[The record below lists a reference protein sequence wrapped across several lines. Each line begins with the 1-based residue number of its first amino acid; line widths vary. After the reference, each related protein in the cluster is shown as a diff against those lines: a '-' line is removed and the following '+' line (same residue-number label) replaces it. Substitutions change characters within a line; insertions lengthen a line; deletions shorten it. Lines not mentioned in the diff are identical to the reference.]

1 MAFNLY
7 SLESKTILVTGASA
21 GIGREIAVLCAKMG
35 AQVIINGRKRERLKE
50 TLELL
55 EGDGHM
61 VVAGDLTLSEERGAL
76 VEALPLLDGVVHCAG
91 IGHRLLCKSIAE
103 SDVDLVM
110 GINFK
115 GPIMLQS
122 SLLKNKRINKSAS
135 IVFITSMASQ
145 SPSYGNALYSASKG
159 ALISYANCLGL
170 ELASRQIRVN
180 CISPA
185 MVRTELILRDG
196 ISEEQLLE
204 DEKKYPLKRYGQP
217 EDVAALAIYLLSD
230 ASSWMT
236 GSDLK
241 ITGGAR

>member
-61 VVAGDLTLSEERGAL
+61 VVAGDLTLPEERDAL

-103 SDVDLVM
+103 SDIDLVM

-122 SLLKNKRINKSAS
+122 SLLKNKKINKSAS

>member
-1 MAFNLY
+1 
-7 SLESKTILVTGASA
+7 
-21 GIGREIAVLCAKMG
+21 
-35 AQVIINGRKRERLKE
+35 
-50 TLELL
+50 
-55 EGDGHM
+55 
-61 VVAGDLTLSEERGAL
+61 
-76 VEALPLLDGVVHCAG
+76 
-91 IGHRLLCKSIAE
+91 
-103 SDVDLVM
+103 M

>member
-55 EGDGHM
+55 EGDRHM
-61 VVAGDLTLSEERGAL
+61 VVAGDLTLPEEREAL

-170 ELASRQIRVN
+170 ELASRLIRVN

>member
-7 SLESKTILVTGASA
+7 SLENKTILVTGASS
-21 GIGREIAVLCAKMG
+21 GIGRGIAVLCAKMG

-61 VVAGDLTLSEERGAL
+61 VVAGDLTLPEEREAL

-204 DEKKYPLKRYGQP
+204 DEKKYPLKRYGHP

>member
-76 VEALPLLDGVVHCAG
+76 VEALPLLGVVHCAG

>member
-1 MAFNLY
+1 MAFNLF
-7 SLESKTILVTGASA
+7 SLENKTVLVTGASS

-35 AQVIINGRKRERLKE
+35 ARLIINGRKRERLKE

-55 EGDGHM
+55 EGNGHM
-61 VVAGDLTLSEERGAL
+61 LVVGDLTLLEERDAL
-76 VEALPLLDGVVHCAG
+76 VESLPLLDGIVHCAG
-91 IGHRLLCKSIAE
+91 IGHRLLCKSISE

-115 GPIMLQS
+115 APVMLQS
-122 SLLKNKRINKSAS
+122 TLLKKKRIKKSAS

-185 MVRTELILRDG
+185 MVRTELILKDG

-204 DEKKYPLKRYGQP
+204 DEKKYPLKRYGEP

-230 ASSWMT
+230 ASLWMT

>member
-1 MAFNLY
+1 MAFNLF
-7 SLESKTILVTGASA
+7 SLDNKAILVTGASS

-35 AQVIINGRKRERLKE
+35 GRVIINGRNKERLQE
-50 TLELL
+50 TQELL
-55 EGDGHM
+55 EGEGHM
-61 VVAGDLTLSEERGAL
+61 LVAGDLTLPEERETL

-91 IGHRLLCKSIAE
+91 IGHRLLCKSISE
-103 SDVDLVM
+103 SEVDLVM

-115 GPIMLQS
+115 APIMLQS
-122 SLLKNKRINKSAS
+122 TLLKKKRINKSAS
-135 IVFITSMASQ
+135 IIFITSIASQ

-170 ELASRQIRVN
+170 ELSSRQIRVN

-185 MVRTELILRDG
+185 MIRTDLILRDG

>member
-1 MAFNLY
+1 
-7 SLESKTILVTGASA
+7 
-21 GIGREIAVLCAKMG
+21 
-35 AQVIINGRKRERLKE
+35 
-50 TLELL
+50 
-55 EGDGHM
+55 M
-61 VVAGDLTLSEERGAL
+61 VVAGDLTLSEERDAL

>member
-1 MAFNLY
+1 MD
-7 SLESKTILVTGASA
+7 
-21 GIGREIAVLCAKMG
+21 EI
-35 AQVIINGRKRERLKE
+35 ERLQE
-50 TLELL
+50 TQELL
-55 EGDGHM
+55 EGEGHM
-61 VVAGDLTLSEERGAL
+61 LVAGDLTLPEERETL

-91 IGHRLLCKSIAE
+91 IGHRLLCKSISE
-103 SDVDLVM
+103 SEVDLVM

-115 GPIMLQS
+115 APIMLQS
-122 SLLKNKRINKSAS
+122 TLLKKKRINKSAS
-135 IVFITSMASQ
+135 IIFITSIASQ

-170 ELASRQIRVN
+170 ELSSRQIRVN

-185 MVRTELILRDG
+185 MVRTDLILRDG

>member
-7 SLESKTILVTGASA
+7 SLENKTILVTGASA

-61 VVAGDLTLSEERGAL
+61 VVAGDLTLPEERDAL

-145 SPSYGNALYSASKG
+145 SPRYGNALYSASKG

>member
-7 SLESKTILVTGASA
+7 SLENKTILVTGASA

-50 TLELL
+50 TLKLL

-61 VVAGDLTLSEERGAL
+61 VVAGDLTLPEERDAL

>member
-1 MAFNLY
+1 MAFNLL
-7 SLESKTILVTGASA
+7 SLENKTVLVTGASS

-35 AQVIINGRKRERLKE
+35 ARLIINGRKRERLKE

-55 EGDGHM
+55 EGNGHM
-61 VVAGDLTLSEERGAL
+61 LVVGDLTLLEERDAL
-76 VEALPLLDGVVHCAG
+76 VESLPLLDGIVHCAG
-91 IGHRLLCKSIAE
+91 IGHRLLCKSISE

-115 GPIMLQS
+115 APVTLQS
-122 SLLKNKRINKSAS
+122 TLLKKKRIKKSAS

-185 MVRTELILRDG
+185 MVRTELILKDG

-204 DEKKYPLKRYGQP
+204 DEKKYPLKRYGEP

>member
-1 MAFNLY
+1 MAFNLF
-7 SLESKTILVTGASA
+7 SLDNKAILVTGASS

-35 AQVIINGRKRERLKE
+35 GRVIINGRNRERLQE
-50 TLELL
+50 TQELL
-55 EGDGHM
+55 EGEGHM
-61 VVAGDLTLSEERGAL
+61 LVAGDLTLPEERETL

-91 IGHRLLCKSIAE
+91 IGHRLLCKSISE
-103 SDVDLVM
+103 SEVDLVM

-115 GPIMLQS
+115 APIMLQS
-122 SLLKNKRINKSAS
+122 TLLKKKRINKSAS
-135 IVFITSMASQ
+135 IIFITSIASQ

-170 ELASRQIRVN
+170 ELSSRQIRVN

-185 MVRTELILRDG
+185 MVRTDLILRDG

>member
-115 GPIMLQS
+115 GPIM
-122 SLLKNKRINKSAS
+122 
-135 IVFITSMASQ
+135 
-145 SPSYGNALYSASKG
+145 
-159 ALISYANCLGL
+159 
-170 ELASRQIRVN
+170 
-180 CISPA
+180 
-185 MVRTELILRDG
+185 
-196 ISEEQLLE
+196 
-204 DEKKYPLKRYGQP
+204 
-217 EDVAALAIYLLSD
+217 
-230 ASSWMT
+230 
-236 GSDLK
+236 
-241 ITGGAR
+241 